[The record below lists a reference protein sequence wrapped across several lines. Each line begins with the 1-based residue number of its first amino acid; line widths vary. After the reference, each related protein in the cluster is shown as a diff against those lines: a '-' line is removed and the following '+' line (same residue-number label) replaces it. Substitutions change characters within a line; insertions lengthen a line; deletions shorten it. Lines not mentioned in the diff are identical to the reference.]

1 MCLMF
6 FHSIKR
12 LSEETLFLGAFTM
25 RGVFPSLCIFLPR
38 SNVAFPEM
46 SFWSADVINNAA
58 IKTPQL
64 KVDLDVQSLDRKY
77 DRTQYFDIYAALTVD
92 FMGEF
97 VFQK

>member
-12 LSEETLFLGAFTM
+12 LSEETLFLEAFTM
-25 RGVFPSLCIFLPR
+25 QGVFLCLCIFLPR

-46 SFWSADVINNAA
+46 SFWSAEVINNAA

>member
-1 MCLMF
+1 
-6 FHSIKR
+6 
-12 LSEETLFLGAFTM
+12 M

-46 SFWSADVINNAA
+46 SFWSAEVINNAA

-97 VFQK
+97 VFSEMRFNKN

>member
-12 LSEETLFLGAFTM
+12 LSEETLFLEAFTM
-25 RGVFPSLCIFLPR
+25 RGVVPCLCIFLPR

-46 SFWSADVINNAA
+46 SFWSAEVINNAA

>member
-1 MCLMF
+1 
-6 FHSIKR
+6 
-12 LSEETLFLGAFTM
+12 
-25 RGVFPSLCIFLPR
+25 
-38 SNVAFPEM
+38 M